1 MLGDEIVISTAG
13 FKALK
18 KETAFVLG
26 NALTSTL
33 GERSEIDLK
42 SLADLDLRK
51 EQFALLK
58 TERGLNHMN
67 GDLIEGKEER
77 RETNRGLGIKIMSRY
92 LAFPRVKDSPVPYPR
107 ESS

>member
-1 MLGDEIVISTAG
+1 MLGGEIVISTAG

-51 EQFALLK
+51 EQFALL
-58 TERGLNHMN
+58 
-67 GDLIEGKEER
+67 
-77 RETNRGLGIKIMSRY
+77 
-92 LAFPRVKDSPVPYPR
+92 
-107 ESS
+107 